1 MTVSLTLRI
10 IVIAVG
16 VLLFAITFF
25 MYAKRKLTDN
35 IALSWAAA
43 SVVLIL
49 AGAIEA
55 WSGWSKA
62 LATGT
67 YIMIFCAAGVG
78 ILIVY
83 RICIYLSELVIKTQE
98 LTMHVSI
105 LNEEVEALR
114 KKIDELS
121 GENNE

>member
-1 MTVSLTLRI
+1 MTDSLILRI
-10 IVIAVG
+10 IVIVVG
-16 VLLFAITFF
+16 VILFITTFF
-25 MYAKRKLTDN
+25 MYSKRKLTDN

-43 SVVLIL
+43 SIVFIL

-67 YIMIFCAAGVG
+67 YIMIFCAAAVA
-78 ILIVY
+78 IFIVY
-83 RICIYLSELVIKTQE
+83 RICIYLSELVMKTQE

-105 LNEEVEALR
+105 LDEEVESLR
-114 KKIDELS
+114 KKVEELS
-121 GENNE
+121 GEVDE